1 MSYGTAYT
9 LPFRSIKGTDYLVR
23 IEREGYTGKQTELKG
38 QTSPFTVSVDNED
51 NFIYQP
57 SRLST
62 ATLAIFGGDYLQD
75 LFSTDYRMHRVT
87 LFENGVA
94 AWCGFVRPEM
104 YTQDYRNVKFPLDLE
119 CYSAMSVLEYIDYE
133 QQGDSRGFVS
143 LWDLLR
149 LCVSESR
156 GQYTAVYLPHVY
168 GKSKAEFEAW
178 TNPLAQMTVSEQN
191 FFDEDDKPMKL
202 KEVMEEIMKLLN
214 WTCADWRGELYFVDA
229 DNEDG
234 DYYKYN
240 SALTSYTKVK
250 ADTMTVQEIGF
261 AGSDHTLDIVPG
273 YNKVTVRCS
282 NYPVGDTLP
291 DLSFDEMLYLGDYY
305 DTFGMETGAY
315 RLHNRVYRPTKFETL
330 ATEYDSSTD
339 SYKKISAEREKEI
352 LQTEH
357 NDMPFGYGCYPEKS
371 EFYYTDEDGNPKSK
385 IDHSFK
391 EQWDIYVSWHG
402 EDING
407 KNEKIIS
414 IKGVSSAYKGGV
426 FSVSSRV
433 VLSSHF
439 NPVKQE
445 EINQYEWKYMLRIG
459 STYLHSKDD
468 GTYEWNDN
476 PNTYGDFTNN
486 IQIEYESEEEQKKSE
501 DRENAY
507 DDTWATIYKIKTLG
521 RKFNDG
527 LDGVEGMI
535 FKLPDNKVLSGELEF
550 AIYPPKIHFSHT
562 DSIPESEFIRRIYL
576 EDFYFGRSEY
586 EFSENEEDSD
596 SDRIYENVVNENY
609 INEMDEIELK
619 ISSYNNDGSCHSKVL
634 LGDNY
639 LESNLY
645 CGITGGNI
653 RPEELL
659 IRRVIDHYS
668 ATKIKLSQV
677 LKKADI
683 KPFSILTDK
692 FMSGKRFMNIGGEID
707 YKKNRFTCI
716 MLEI

>member
-9 LPFRSIKGTDYLVR
+9 LPFKSIKGKDYLVR
-23 IEREGYTGKQTELKG
+23 IEREGYAGSAAELKG
-38 QTSPFTVSVDNED
+38 QTSPFVVSIDNED
-51 NFIYQP
+51 DFIYQP
-57 SRLST
+57 SRMST

-87 LFENGVA
+87 LYEDGAA

-104 YTQDYRNVKFPLDLE
+104 YTQDYRSVKFPLDLE

-133 QQGDSRGFVS
+133 QQGERRGFVS
-143 LWDLLR
+143 LWDLLK

-168 GKSKAEFEAW
+168 GKSKAEFDAW
-178 TNPLAQMTVSEQN
+178 TNPFAQMTVSEQN
-191 FFDEDDKPMKL
+191 FFDEDGKPMKL
-202 KEVMEEIMKLLN
+202 KDVMEEVMKLLN

-240 SALTSYTKVK
+240 PTLTSYTKVK
-250 ADTMTVQEIGF
+250 ADTMVVQEIGF

-291 DLSFDEMLYLGDYY
+291 DLSFDEMETIGEQEDDRDFPVMQVSKTITLRPADYSKIEMNAFKWIPYGTDNSLTPLDIEEEKEVYKESPDNIVGAIPEQY
-305 DTFGMETGAY
+305 DVIGKDESGNPERTDYEFKERITIDLATVEFGNSGSTTPTFTKF
-315 RLHNRVYRPTKFETL
+315 VYRGRGN
-330 ATEYDSSTD
+330 TE
-339 SYKKISAEREKEI
+339 IMR
-352 LQTEH
+352 
-357 NDMPFGYGCYPEKS
+357 
-371 EFYYTDEDGNPKSK
+371 
-385 IDHSFK
+385 
-391 EQWDIYVSWHG
+391 
-402 EDING
+402 
-407 KNEKIIS
+407 
-414 IKGVSSAYKGGV
+414 IKGVTASYRSGAFSISFKMELNMSFSQLGGDTLNSYD
-426 FSVSSRV
+426 FR
-433 VLSSHF
+433 F
-439 NPVKQE
+439 R
-445 EINQYEWKYMLRIG
+445 LRIG
-459 STYLHSKDD
+459 SMYYHGKSDGSCYWDTDSAQSAEYGNNLEMDWQDEALKGSGKASRFE
-468 GTYEWNDN
+468 GTYSLK
-476 PNTYGDFTNN
+476 TSRKLGDGFDGMDGF
-486 IQIEYESEEEQKKSE
+486 IIKVPE
-501 DRENAY
+501 DR
-507 DDTWATIYKIKTLG
+507 
-521 RKFNDG
+521 
-527 LDGVEGMI
+527 
-535 FKLPDNKVLSGELEF
+535 VLSGDLELVIF
-550 AIYPPKIHFSHT
+550 APDIVMEYAKSPNSLALTDFSFT
-562 DSIPESEFIRRIYL
+562 YQDKKK
-576 EDFYFGRSEY
+576 
-586 EFSENEEDSD
+586 EDSD

-609 INEMDEIELK
+609 INELDEIEFK

-639 LESNLY
+639 LENNLY

-692 FMSGKRFMNIGGEID
+692 FMSGKRFMDIGGEID
-707 YKKNRFTCI
+707 YKMNRFTCI

>member
-38 QTSPFTVSVDNED
+38 QTSPFTVSVDNKD

-104 YTQDYRNVKFPLDLE
+104 YTQDYRSVKFPLDLE

-291 DLSFDEMLYLGDYY
+291 DLSFDEMETIGEQEVDRDFPVPQISKTVTLRPADYSKIEMNAFKWKATGTDNSLTPLDIEEEKEVYKESPNDIVGAIPEQYDVIEKDESGNPERTDYEFKERITIDLATVEFGDSGSTTP
-305 DTFGMETGAY
+305 TFTKF
-315 RLHNRVYRPTKFETL
+315 VYRGRGN
-330 ATEYDSSTD
+330 TEL
-339 SYKKISAEREKEI
+339 IR
-352 LQTEH
+352 
-357 NDMPFGYGCYPEKS
+357 
-371 EFYYTDEDGNPKSK
+371 
-385 IDHSFK
+385 
-391 EQWDIYVSWHG
+391 
-402 EDING
+402 
-407 KNEKIIS
+407 
-414 IKGVSSAYKGGV
+414 IKGVTASYRSGAFSISFKMGLNMSFSQLGGDTLNSYD
-426 FSVSSRV
+426 F
-433 VLSSHF
+433 HF
-439 NPVKQE
+439 R
-445 EINQYEWKYMLRIG
+445 LRIG
-459 STYLHSKDD
+459 NMYYHGKSDGSFYWDTDSAQAAEYDNNLEMDWQDEAVKGSGNASRFE
-468 GTYEWNDN
+468 GTYSLK
-476 PNTYGDFTNN
+476 TSRKLGDGFDGMDGF
-486 IQIEYESEEEQKKSE
+486 IIKVPE
-501 DRENAY
+501 DR
-507 DDTWATIYKIKTLG
+507 
-521 RKFNDG
+521 
-527 LDGVEGMI
+527 
-535 FKLPDNKVLSGELEF
+535 VLSGDLELVIF
-550 AIYPPKIHFSHT
+550 APDIVMEYAQSPDSLTLT
-562 DSIPESEFIRRIYL
+562 D
-576 EDFYFGRSEY
+576 FGFTY
-586 EFSENEEDSD
+586 QDKKKEDSD

-609 INEMDEIELK
+609 INEMDEIEFK

-645 CGITGGNI
+645 CGISGGNI